1 MTTQIVSPKGQFS
14 YPNLFKPRRN
24 NLNKDDKREF
34 YSVDILFDKN
44 TDITILNQGIQA
56 AIEKKLGADKTKYP
70 KKINLPLKDGDE
82 KGTQEYQ
89 GKYYITCKCDA
100 SRGKLQV
107 FDRNRRQLES
117 ESDIVGG
124 DFGHVLLNF
133 FYYDANGNKGVS
145 VGLNGVMLVEKSSEP
160 FSGDKSAFEAFE
172 SLADDSYQDKE
183 QNKSMFE

>member
-1 MTTQIVSPKGQFS
+1 MSTQIVSPKGQFS
-14 YPNLFKPRRN
+14 YPNLFKARRN

-34 YSVDILFDKN
+34 YSVDVLFDKSA
-44 TDITILNQGIQA
+44 DLSKLNEGIQA

-70 KKINLPLKDGDE
+70 KKLNLPIKDGDE
-82 KGTQEYQ
+82 KGTPEYA
-89 GKYYITCKCDA
+89 GKFYITCKSDA

-107 FDRNRRQLES
+107 FDRTRKVLES

-145 VGLNGVMLVEKSSEP
+145 VGLNGVMLVEKTSEP
-160 FSGDKSAFEAFE
+160 FSGSKSAFEAFE
-172 SLADDSYQDKE
+172 SLAEDVYE
-183 QNKSMFE
+183 QQNPEMFK